1 MSALD
6 EVRAMMIFARVVEEG
21 GFSAA
26 ARKMGLSRAAIS
38 HQIRQLEAK
47 LGVPLLRRSTRNFSL
62 TDAGTRYYDSCRTIT
77 LEAEAARK
85 RVEELRD
92 EPVGKVSITS
102 SVHLGTMRIV
112 PILDQ
117 FRQTYPGVAIDVH
130 LTDEVVDLIG
140 QGIDIGIRSGPLK
153 SSDLKSFKLYQ
164 TRRIITA
171 SKSYIDR
178 AGLPETPDALAEHEW
193 VMYNRVPETLSLSC
207 DGVEKR
213 VRVSGNVRVDN
224 ATARLQFVRGGHG
237 LAIVPLCDIE
247 QEIRNGDLIRVL
259 PECALQDL
267 EVYAVYPS
275 GVTRSAK
282 VQSLLEFMRRAL
294 RDVDISR
301 NDAGGGESH
310 IDQF

>member
-26 ARKMGLSRAAIS
+26 GRKMGLSRAAIS

-62 TDAGTRYYDSCRTIT
+62 TDAGTRYYDSCRTIS

-85 RVEELRD
+85 RVEEMRD
-92 EPVGKVSITS
+92 EPVGKISITS
-102 SVHLGTMRIV
+102 SVHLGTLRIV
-112 PILDQ
+112 PILNQ

-130 LTDEVVDLIG
+130 LSDDIVDLIG

-164 TRRIITA
+164 THRVIVA
-171 SKSYIDR
+171 SKTYINR
-178 AGLPETPDALAEHEW
+178 AGTPQTPDALAEHEW
-193 VMYNRVPETLSLSC
+193 VMYSRVPETLSLRC
-207 DGVEKR
+207 EGVEKT
-213 VRVSGNVRVDN
+213 VRISGNVRVDN

-237 LAIVPLCDIE
+237 LAIVPLCDVH
-247 QEIRNGDLIRVL
+247 QEIKNGDLVWVL
-259 PECALQDL
+259 PECSLPDL

-301 NDAGGGESH
+301 NDRLGGDSH
-310 IDQF
+310 IDQS